1 LALIEI
7 VQIDFE
13 FDAPLPLAHDHTPE
27 ATTPLNIGSKKLNAR
42 CKERP
47 APLLRFR
54 FN

>member
-13 FDAPLPLAHDHTPE
+13 FDAPLPLDHTPE

-47 APLLRFR
+47 VPLLRFR
-54 FN
+54 FG